1 MNIQIITT
9 SGTQKQL
16 KESKYFS
23 LFISAMLILIVILK
37 YNTYTKQVLIFLIL
51 LESAFFTVSLYKP
64 HWFIPFLRLW
74 IKFGI
79 IINKV
84 TQPFIMAIIFFVLFI
99 PIGILL
105 KIIKKDL
112 LEMKFLPKATT
123 YWQNRQN
130 DNSSTDMRYQF

>member
-1 MNIQIITT
+1 MIMT
-9 SGTQKQL
+9 SGAQKQL

-23 LFISAMLILIVILK
+23 LFISSMLILEVILK
-37 YNTYTKQVLIFLIL
+37 YNIYTKQILIL
-51 LESAFFTVSLYKP
+51 LFLLGAAFFIVGLYKP

-79 IINKV
+79 IISNV
-84 TQPFIMAIIFFVLFI
+84 TQPFIMTIVFFVLFI

-123 YWQNRQN
+123 YWHNRRN